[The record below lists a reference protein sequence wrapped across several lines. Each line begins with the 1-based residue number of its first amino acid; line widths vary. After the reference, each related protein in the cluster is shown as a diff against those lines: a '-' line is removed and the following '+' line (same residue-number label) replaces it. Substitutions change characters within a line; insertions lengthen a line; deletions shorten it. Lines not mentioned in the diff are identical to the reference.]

1 MTEEQRTVIDCTKVM
16 TRDLFPDRPIS
27 AAEFRELNRTLNPMP
42 EPEMVKWRLKV
53 TFERVAVY
61 EVTAPAGDEDA
72 AWDVYRAG
80 HARQIEYGE
89 EYESDVGCAAT
100 EAA

>member
-1 MTEEQRTVIDCTKVM
+1 MSATVLS
-16 TRDLFPDRPIS
+16 RDLFPDRPIS
-27 AAEFRELNRTLNPMP
+27 ATELRELNRALDPTP
-42 EPEMVKWRLKV
+42 EPEMVKWRLEV

-80 HARQIEYGE
+80 NARQIDYG
-89 EYESDVGCAAT
+89 YECEGIDGYAAT
-100 EAA
+100 EVTS